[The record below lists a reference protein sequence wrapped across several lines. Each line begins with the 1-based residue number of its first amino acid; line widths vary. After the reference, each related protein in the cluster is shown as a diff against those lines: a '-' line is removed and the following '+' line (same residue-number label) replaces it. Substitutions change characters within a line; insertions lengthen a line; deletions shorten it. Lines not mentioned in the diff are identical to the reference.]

1 MCNFS
6 LERHII
12 AALHF
17 NHNLHWDVKKN
28 PDGTEQVK
36 VVWPKFKNGEATVR
50 DVKVEPNFGK
60 MQTIRFQNIYEIVF
74 LYYLHQYSE
83 HWRTKI
89 NIWCLITAKLWKWF
103 TGISVVF
110 RFHQGESIDQ
120 FQYVKFSLK
129 Q

>member
-6 LERHII
+6 LERHIT

-17 NHNLHWDVKKN
+17 NHNLHRDVKKN

-83 HWRTKI
+83 H
-89 NIWCLITAKLWKWF
+89 
-103 TGISVVF
+103 
-110 RFHQGESIDQ
+110 
-120 FQYVKFSLK
+120 
-129 Q
+129 

>member
-1 MCNFS
+1 MHNIQFECVTFS

-17 NHNLHWDVKKN
+17 NHNLHRDVKKN

-60 MQTIRFQNIYEIVF
+60 MQTIRFQNMYM
-74 LYYLHQYSE
+74 
-83 HWRTKI
+83 K
-89 NIWCLITAKLWKWF
+89 
-103 TGISVVF
+103 
-110 RFHQGESIDQ
+110 
-120 FQYVKFSLK
+120 
-129 Q
+129 